1 MQRTL
6 TIPGLKN
13 TQGKSKLGKK
23 IVKLTVFLF
32 ELGTNGD
39 PPAFHAPLTAPREA
53 VDETY

>member
-6 TIPGLKN
+6 IIPGLKN
-13 TQGKSKLGKK
+13 TQGKSTQGKK

-32 ELGTNGD
+32 ELGTN
-39 PPAFHAPLTAPREA
+39 AFHAPLTAPREA